1 MYRNY
6 PDNSNFWE
14 NVIFLS
20 FFAGVNYNEQLGGNS
35 YFYEIVGFLAI
46 LFACA
51 IERKSEIWLS
61 NKFGYEGSM
70 YDTFEGRIILEK
82 YGSVVVE
89 DKDLDSEFY
98 SVY

>member
-6 PDNSNFWE
+6 PDSSNFWE
-14 NVIFLS
+14 NVIFMT
-20 FFAGVNYNEQLGGNS
+20 FFAGVNYNEQLNGNS

-46 LFACA
+46 LLLCA

-82 YGSVVVE
+82 YGSVIP
-89 DKDLDSEFY
+89 DSQKLTSKFTIY
-98 SVY
+98 